1 MPVMDVGV
9 MRVGMSQ
16 PRVSVPMGMR
26 FARRIAWRVLVLVVL
41 VVVVEMFVF
50 QRLMDVLVFVSL
62 GDVQP
67 DAEEHENARSAE
79 RPIEAALSDCE
90 GERGACKRGGGE
102 IGSCASRA
110 KMTER
115 PNEKNEAYAVT
126 EKTDGRHGE
135 DNAHGRQFRAG
146 GKREAGIYGASGE
159 TLPHGDLVK
168 LQQRY
173 QNSHRIV
180 RNPLFLH
187 NLRRFFGS
195 RNCRLFTRPFLGALI
210 PSVSCKQSSE
220 ESYSDVVG
228 FELDHDRARV
238 VSRSIPEWQGIL
250 LGHQVS
256 LSSRPSL
263 P

>member
-9 MRVGMSQ
+9 MRVGMFQ
-16 PRVSVPMGMR
+16 PRVSVAMGVR

-67 DAEEHENARSAE
+67 DADEHENARSAE
-79 RPIEAALSDCE
+79 RPIEAALSGRE

-102 IGSCASRA
+102 IGPCASRA

-126 EKTDGRHGE
+126 KKTDGRHGE

-146 GKREAGIYGASGE
+146 GKREACIYGASGE
-159 TLPHGDLVK
+159 TLPHGDLRRITTGDFAREVVINSPAK
-168 LQQRY
+168 AGSGYEQRAVGE
-173 QNSHRIV
+173 SKPTV
-180 RNPLFLH
+180 
-187 NLRRFFGS
+187 LR
-195 RNCRLFTRPFLGALI
+195 
-210 PSVSCKQSSE
+210 Q
-220 ESYSDVVG
+220 
-228 FELDHDRARV
+228 
-238 VSRSIPEWQGIL
+238 
-250 LGHQVS
+250 
-256 LSSRPSL
+256 
-263 P
+263 

>member
-26 FARRIAWRVLVLVVL
+26 FARGGRRGRVLVLVVL

-90 GERGACKRGGGE
+90 GERGACQTGRWR
-102 IGSCASRA
+102 IGSCPSRA

-135 DNAHGRQFRAG
+135 DNAHARQFRAG

-168 LQQRY
+168 FQEVPETLTGLFATLY
-173 QNSHRIV
+173 TCITYHDSSVPEIV
-180 RNPLFLH
+180 A
-187 NLRRFFGS
+187 
-195 RNCRLFTRPFLGALI
+195 C
-210 PSVSCKQSSE
+210 
-220 ESYSDVVG
+220 
-228 FELDHDRARV
+228 
-238 VSRSIPEWQGIL
+238 L
-250 LGHQVS
+250 LGHFWG
-256 LSSRPSL
+256 L
-263 P
+263 